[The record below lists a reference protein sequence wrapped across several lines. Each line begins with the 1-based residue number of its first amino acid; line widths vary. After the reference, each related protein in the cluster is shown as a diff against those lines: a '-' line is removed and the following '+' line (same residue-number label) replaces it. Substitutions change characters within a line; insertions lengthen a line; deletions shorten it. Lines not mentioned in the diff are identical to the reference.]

1 MIVNTLLILISLV
14 IFAIV
19 VVVLYFR
26 AKSQTA
32 EIVVDE
38 YDSIEKV
45 VETVKTEVINLL
57 REDFSIGLSEEEF
70 NKLYKRKARINDAL
84 KNCVYGIDSAKILVI
99 DLIRGII
106 AEKVPPQK
114 VTELLGL
121 DETGEPSAHIKFEIL
136 MYKYKKRYGKKALAK
151 WIEKYHFDEERL
163 AEDSTSSNDKAYY
176 ITEEDL
182 NRSYREENIQLTIEE
197 QIDIL
202 SILVYQ
208 RYKGFGIID
217 TLREMDINGF
227 NCGTSGSILYNLNKV
242 SDGTFRANKSVWLY
256 YQGKYI
262 HLRFMD
268 FGTEE
273 ELRRVIQLMIR
284 YGNPGPLTAK
294 RGYLV
299 NTMYDKSRI
308 LAIRPPASEYWAVFV
323 RKFNLADISPE
334 ALIIKPYTH
343 KGELATG
350 LLEFLMRGHV
360 TSAVTGRQGAG
371 KTTLMSSI
379 VRYIDPR
386 FTIRVL
392 ELAPELY
399 LRELY
404 PTRNIL
410 SVQETTYVTAAE
422 LQDALKKSD
431 GTVSIVGEVATD
443 AVAARMI
450 QMGQVASLFTIFSH
464 HANTTKDLVF
474 ALRNSLA
481 NTNGFSNNLSI
492 AEKQVTDVVKCD
504 IHLNYTPD
512 GKRYIERITE
522 IIQLEEGAPYP
533 DYDPNNPVDS
543 MNRITKEYY
552 ERITDRVGFIT
563 RDILRYDLDTHTY
576 IPVNR
581 FSKQLEEKIR
591 SNLGKELQAKF
602 DYFMLKEWGPREDD
616 PFKTKEEIERELDR
630 LKKLANMK
638 IDDNIPSINN
648 LVDLNE
654 IIDNEEAI
662 KEQAEDKSLWAKGYE
677 PDNSSN
683 VNSEFS
689 IGLFFDDEQEGK

>member
-26 AKSQTA
+26 AKSQTV

-57 REDFSIGLSEEEF
+57 RDDFSMGLSEEEF

-136 MYKYKKRYGKKALAK
+136 MYKYKKRYSKKALAK

-334 ALIIKPYTH
+334 ALIIKSYTH
-343 KGELATG
+343 KGELAKG

>member
-57 REDFSIGLSEEEF
+57 REDFSMSLSEEEF
-70 NKLYKRKARINDAL
+70 NKLYKRKARINNAL

>member
-57 REDFSIGLSEEEF
+57 REDFSMGLSEEEF

-84 KNCVYGIDSAKILVI
+84 KNCVYGIDSAKILVM

-323 RKFNLADISPE
+323 RKFNLTDISPE

>member
-26 AKSQTA
+26 AKSQTV

-57 REDFSIGLSEEEF
+57 RDDFSMGLSEEEF

-121 DETGEPSAHIKFEIL
+121 DETREPSAHIKFEIL

-334 ALIIKPYTH
+334 ALIIKSYTH
-343 KGELATG
+343 KGELAKG

>member
-57 REDFSIGLSEEEF
+57 REDFSMSLSEEEF
-70 NKLYKRKARINDAL
+70 NKLYKRKARINNAL

-323 RKFNLADISPE
+323 RKFNLTDISPE

-343 KGELATG
+343 KGELAIG

>member
-57 REDFSIGLSEEEF
+57 REDFSMGLSEEEF
-70 NKLYKRKARINDAL
+70 NKLYKRKARINGAL
-84 KNCVYGIDSAKILVI
+84 KNCVYGIDSAKILVM

-343 KGELATG
+343 KGELAIG

-563 RDILRYDLDTHTY
+563 RDILRYDLDTPTY

-591 SNLGKELQAKF
+591 SNLRKELQAKF

-654 IIDNEEAI
+654 IDNEEAI

>member
-57 REDFSIGLSEEEF
+57 REDFSMGLSEEEF

-121 DETGEPSAHIKFEIL
+121 DETREPSAHIKFEIL

-334 ALIIKPYTH
+334 ALIIKSYTH
-343 KGELATG
+343 KGELAKG

>member
-57 REDFSIGLSEEEF
+57 REDFSMGLSEEEF
-70 NKLYKRKARINDAL
+70 NKLYKRKARINNAL

-343 KGELATG
+343 KGELAIG

>member
-57 REDFSIGLSEEEF
+57 REDFSMGLSEEEF
-70 NKLYKRKARINDAL
+70 NKLYKRKARINNAL
-84 KNCVYGIDSAKILVI
+84 KNCVYGIDSAKILVM

-343 KGELATG
+343 KGELAIG

-504 IHLNYTPD
+504 IHLNYIPD

>member
-57 REDFSIGLSEEEF
+57 REDFSMGLSEEEF

-334 ALIIKPYTH
+334 ALIIKPYIH

>member
-57 REDFSIGLSEEEF
+57 REDFSMGLSEEEF
-70 NKLYKRKARINDAL
+70 NKLYKRKARINGAL
-84 KNCVYGIDSAKILVI
+84 KNCVYGIDSAKILVM

-343 KGELATG
+343 KGELAIG

-563 RDILRYDLDTHTY
+563 RDILRYDLDTPTY

-654 IIDNEEAI
+654 IDNEEAI

>member
-26 AKSQTA
+26 AKSQTV

-57 REDFSIGLSEEEF
+57 RDDFSMGLSEEEF

-136 MYKYKKRYGKKALAK
+136 MYKYKKRYSKKALAK

-343 KGELATG
+343 KGELAIG

>member
-57 REDFSIGLSEEEF
+57 REDFSMGLSEEEF

-323 RKFNLADISPE
+323 RKFNLTDISPE

-343 KGELATG
+343 KGELAIG

>member
-57 REDFSIGLSEEEF
+57 REDFSMGLSEEEF
-70 NKLYKRKARINDAL
+70 NKLYKRKARINGAL

-343 KGELATG
+343 KGELAIG

-591 SNLGKELQAKF
+591 SNLRKELQAKF